1 MWKLKWF
8 FFDALEVMYKEAP
21 GCTGTNG
28 RASVAYDYFG
38 DVLHNAQ
45 SIGDIEAAAPDR
57 IGNEPLLI
65 GLARTAIA
73 KAVAAAGP
81 MRYPWPSDAWP
92 TSLGFYDRPDPYGNG
107 AMSMDDGVF
116 IDADTACLPWPLPLL
131 LKNGTDVARLTDI
144 LGVKTQSVSRS
155 AVSANTL
162 LRAFDAAYA
171 ENTQRLKRDQFK
183 NLTEPQRAP
192 YLIAEASSSFG
203 RGLFIPSGT
212 ELPFA
217 RELPVGPL
225 DTNQTYFQWTGS
237 ALRFVMGLN
246 NPPAGNQNQAP
257 SPSDLPDQSDPGAHP
272 VFVERIPC
280 GSFVSK

>member
-1 MWKLKWF
+1 MWKLQWF

-28 RASVAYDYFG
+28 RALFAYEYFG

-45 SIGDIEAAAPDR
+45 RLSDIEAAAPER

-73 KAVAAAGP
+73 KAVAATGP
-81 MRYPWPSDAWP
+81 MRYPWPADAWP
-92 TSLGFYDRPDPYGNG
+92 TNLGFYDRPDPYGNG
-107 AMSMDDGVF
+107 TMSMDDGVF
-116 IDADTACLPWPLPLL
+116 IDADMAYMPWPLPLL
-131 LKNGTDVARLTDI
+131 LKNGTDVARLADI
-144 LGVKTQSVSRS
+144 LGVRTQPVSKP

-183 NLTEPQRAP
+183 NLSEPQRAP
-192 YLIAEASSSFG
+192 YLIAEAASSFN
-203 RGLFIPSGT
+203 RELIIPSGT

-246 NPPAGNQNQAP
+246 NPPAGNQTP
-257 SPSDLPDQSDPGAHP
+257 SSSPSDLPDQSDPGAHP